1 MNTKAYAKINLCLDV
16 KGRRNDGYHE
26 VSMVMQQLM
35 LADDI
40 SVEKRDDERIVLT
53 MEPAV
58 EGIPTDGRN
67 LMVKAAELFRE
78 KQRISQ
84 GVTMRLVKRIPSEAG
99 LAGGSADAAAVLKG
113 MNDLFGTG
121 LGTDELSS
129 LGARIGADVP
139 FCILGGTA
147 LAEGI
152 GEILTP
158 LHIPEEAALP
168 YVLLAKPGVGVST
181 PVMYRALDDH
191 PDLPHPDTLGYV
203 RTLTA
208 EGVRAAARYTGNIF
222 EEVVIPE
229 IPVIR
234 SIKEDMMSAGAY
246 AACMSGS
253 GPTVF
258 GLFESRDVMRAAA
271 ERIRGA
277 SYAGE
282 LAGVFVTTFR

>member
-99 LAGGSADAAAVLKG
+99 LAGGSADAAAVIMG
-113 MNDLFGTG
+113 MNDLFDTE
-121 LGTDELSS
+121 LGIDELCK

-158 LHIPEEAALP
+158 LSIPEGTTLP
-168 YVLLAKPGVGVST
+168 YVLLVKPGAGVST

-191 PDLPHPDTLGYV
+191 PDLPHPDTPVYV
-203 RTLTA
+203 RLLTSK
-208 EGVRAAARYTGNIF
+208 GVGAAARYTANIF
-222 EEVVIPE
+222 EEVVIPK

-234 SIKEDMMSAGAY
+234 SIKKDMTSAGAF

-258 GLFESRDVMRAAA
+258 GLFESRETMGAAA
-271 ERIRGA
+271 EKIRRA

-282 LAGVFVTTFR
+282 LAGVYETTFR